1 MELQGFSPT
10 RSTLR
15 SLLCNQYHPTTTS
28 TMTDVRS
35 LLRNERASRRVT
47 HPHAAYSTTGNLSC
61 SICHVQL
68 KSESL
73 WGTHLKSAQHISNL
87 EKLRS
92 TTTNGSLRSRKRKV
106 DDDDEDE
113 DLRKRA
119 KPTTGVPEGFF
130 DTGPKADEGHAEEE
144 VMEEAASAAQP
155 AIAETASIQPET
167 LPIEPNS
174 NLGLPP
180 GFFDPSAKGA
190 PTPSAAQPTIDED
203 EWAAFERDVATPPPE
218 ISAVAALTAAATI
231 TAAPL
236 TAAEIAAKSREEA
249 SIQTKERREVEVEG
263 EKEDAVRRLEEEF
276 DDMEELEERVRRL
289 REKRE
294 EIRRRREE
302 ALLGGA
308 DKDEG
313 MVGVVQVDGQVGLDK
328 MDEIEDDEDEDEDDW
343 DTWGIR

>member
-1 MELQGFSPT
+1 MA
-10 RSTLR
+10 
-15 SLLCNQYHPTTTS
+15 
-28 TMTDVRS
+28 DVRS
-35 LLRNERASRRVT
+35 LLRNERASRRIA

-87 EKLRS
+87 EKLRAA
-92 TTTNGSLRSRKRKV
+92 TTNGSLRSRKRKA
-106 DDDDEDE
+106 DNDDEDE

-119 KPTTGVPEGFF
+119 KPKNGLPEGFF
-130 DTGPKADEGHAEEE
+130 DEDSKAGGGEAVAEVGEENKFTGAPIVTDS
-144 VMEEAASAAQP
+144 VNFRPQLIP
-155 AIAETASIQPET
+155 IQPS
-167 LPIEPNS
+167 P

-180 GFFDPSAKGA
+180 GFFDPSTKGA
-190 PTPSAAQPTIDED
+190 PTTSTAQSTIDED

-218 ISAVAALTAAATI
+218 TSAVTALTAAATI

-249 SIQTKERREVEVEG
+249 SIQTKERREAEVEG
-263 EKEDAVRRLEEEF
+263 EKEDAARRLEEEF
-276 DDMEELEERVRRL
+276 DDMEELGERVKRL

-302 ALLGGA
+302 TLEAGA
-308 DKDEG
+308 DGNEG
-313 MVGVVQVDGQVGLDK
+313 MVGIVEGDEQVGV
-328 MDEIEDDEDEDEDDW
+328 DEMEENEDDEDEEDDEW
-343 DTWGIR
+343 DTWAMR